1 MGETPICV
9 LLDGKKALG
18 DLEATYRVLVIHQGE
33 IEHRGLRELRGSTT
47 AKLAALWVAPFETF
61 LFLDADTVVW
71 GNVRQLADLAR
82 FDFVVDTPMERPR
95 ALASVMNPEA
105 VSRHFP
111 DFDAHRYLGRCF
123 NSGAFFAR
131 RGVLEL
137 DRYLELARFS
147 WRHQGVFIADQGL
160 LNFMLFSGLDTEA
173 LRIDQRDIQAL
184 VADFG
189 LDEFMQR
196 FSFVDGEP
204 EVIDAP
210 AVIHW
215 VGSPGK
221 PTMRDVKGGFFVPMA
236 FFRRQFRIARR
247 DGGEL
252 RARDELRL
260 RIEDTLCTDFR
271 GSNVLGRLQN
281 KRRRAARKRHQIV
294 ARVKTAIRAR
304 TPEWVIAKV
313 RNRASPR

>member
-9 LLDGKKALG
+9 LLDGKKALR
-18 DLEATYRVLVIHQGE
+18 DLEATYRVLVVYQGE

-82 FDFVVDTPMERPR
+82 FDFVVDSPMDPSR
-95 ALASVMNPEA
+95 ALTSVMNPDA

-111 DFDAHRYLGRCF
+111 DFDPHRYLGRCF

-160 LNFMLFSGLDTEA
+160 LNFMLFSGLDTET
-173 LRIDQRDIQAL
+173 LRIDQREVQVL
-184 VADFG
+184 VADLG
-189 LDEFMQR
+189 PDEFVER
-196 FSFVDGEP
+196 FSFADGKP
-204 EVIDAP
+204 EVSDAP

-221 PTMRDVKGGFFVPMA
+221 PTMRDVEGGFFGPMA

-247 DGGEL
+247 NGGAL

-271 GSNVLGRLQN
+271 GQNALGRLQN
-281 KRRRAARKRHQIV
+281 KRRRAARKRDQIV
-294 ARVKTAIRAR
+294 GRVKSAIWAR
-304 TPEWVIAKV
+304 TPERVRAKL
-313 RNRASPR
+313 RPHANSR